1 MFAETHFPQAEKTP
15 DLQMSILLIL
25 MGVAFLAL
33 RRRMISAR
41 QARVQVGDMRADSA
55 KRKDRW
61 YTVSSV
67 GVILCGVYL
76 LIVSLLKR

>member
-1 MFAETHFPQAEKTP
+1 MFAETHFPQSDKSP

-33 RRRMISAR
+33 RKRMVSAR
-41 QARVQVGDMRADSA
+41 QSRVQVGDMTAGTA

-61 YTVSSV
+61 YTVSSI
-67 GVILCGVYL
+67 GVILCGMYL
-76 LIVSLLKR
+76 LIRSLLNR